1 MTWTAVAKKEFV
13 ENVRNAWV
21 IAIAVVFLLLT
32 FVSNGVMGLLS
43 SVGGDPEVASVR
55 DTVSAMR
62 AVTGFLLPIM
72 ALMLGFGTLAGE
84 RESGSL
90 ALLAAQ
96 PLTRAEILLGKY
108 LGLLGVLGAALAV
121 GLGGGGLLVLV
132 GSGGGLDD
140 LGLLATF
147 LGATLL
153 WAAAWT
159 SITLLVSAQFARRG
173 TAIAGGLLVWFLF
186 SILWIPLTILLVAS
200 VPTSGPG
207 EPAPGWLVI
216 VELLN
221 PNSAYGGLLSRT
233 IGGFPGIVGT
243 IVEALLPTSGGAGI
257 FMLALLAWT
266 ALPLAGAYALFH
278 ARDI

>member
-1 MTWTAVAKKEFV
+1 MSWTAVARKEFV
-13 ENVRNAWV
+13 ENVRNAWI

-32 FVSNGVMGLLS
+32 FVANGVMGLLG
-43 SVGGDPEVASVR
+43 SVGGEPQVADVR
-55 DTVSAMR
+55 ETVSAMR

-72 ALMLGFGTLAGE
+72 ALMLGFATLAGE

-96 PLTRAEILLGKY
+96 PVTRGHIILGKY
-108 LGLLGVLGAALAV
+108 LGLLGVLSAALLV
-121 GLGGGGLLVLV
+121 GIGGGGLLVLA
-132 GSGGGLDD
+132 GSGGSFSDF
-140 LGLLATF
+140 LLLVKF
-147 LGATLL
+147 LAATLL

-186 SILWIPLTILLVAS
+186 SILWIPLAILLVAS
-200 VPTSGPG
+200 VGSRQFG

-221 PNSAYGGLLSRT
+221 PNAAYGGLLSRT
-233 IGGFPGIVGT
+233 IGGFPGIVGAIISELMPT
-243 IVEALLPTSGGAGI
+243 AGSALLFT
-257 FMLALLAWT
+257 T
-266 ALPLAGAYALFH
+266 ALVAWVAIPLWVAYVLFH
-278 ARDI
+278 RRDV